1 MSSFSCPH
9 IVSAENKCLKLKRDC
24 VPGRPGCVLANR
36 FQFAVPIEKRLVEKD
51 SEIDRFKKFRK
62 KKI

>member
-9 IVSAENKCLKLKRDC
+9 VAGSNNQCLKLKKEC

-36 FQFAVPIEKRLVEKD
+36 FQFAVPADKRLAGMKE
-51 SEIDRFKKFRK
+51 EPDRFKKFRRK
-62 KKI
+62 K